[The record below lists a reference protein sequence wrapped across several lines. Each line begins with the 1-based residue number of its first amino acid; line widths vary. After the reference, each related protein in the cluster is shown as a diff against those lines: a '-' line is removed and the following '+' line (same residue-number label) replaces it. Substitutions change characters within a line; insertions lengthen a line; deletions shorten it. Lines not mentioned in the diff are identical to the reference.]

1 MLDKFLKSKDVYS
14 GQGAEQLIDLKV
26 INFVDNIFYPSGFIS
41 IKDIYLIRDGKQK
54 YDQFITKIIPIFN
67 SQQLKDK
74 LGDGLYKKIEDLFRT
89 HRRLRHKYFN
99 IVDEWTSNETLKAIN
114 RILAKKLI

>member
-1 MLDKFLKSKDVYS
+1 MKT
-14 GQGAEQLIDLKV
+14 
-26 INFVDNIFYPSGFIS
+26 
-41 IKDIYLIRDGKQK
+41 K

-74 LGDGLYKKIEDLFRT
+74 LGDGLYKKIEDLFRK

-99 IVDEWTSNETLKAIN
+99 ILTSGLQMKRLKFIN
-114 RILAKKLI
+114 RILAKKADLTEITNEDGKGQIRIFTDFVEEKLSNLTNLIIMLL